1 MNIFEKTDF
10 TGDKPSVVSIKKS
23 EKVNLFTVGLS
34 EKQVLAKHITTI
46 PATLVLLRGKVDF
59 NISGETTVLREGDIY
74 EIPVNVEHEVVGRD
88 IENDVM
94 QYKSDIDNAYLRY
107 EKMGELERNSFEGRR
122 LKDFISGRDFS
133 QISRL

>member
-46 PATLVLLRGKVDF
+46 PATLLLLRRKVDF

-88 IENDVM
+88 IENVFLIV
-94 QYKSDIDNAYLRY
+94 K
-107 EKMGELERNSFEGRR
+107 EL
-122 LKDFISGRDFS
+122 
-133 QISRL
+133 